1 MTNITNINSQRF
13 TLNGISYYKNF
24 LSQIVGDPVAGDVVR
39 IVNAYDSKFELLR
52 PTKISNISV
61 NGLTY
66 PNAVSLQMALL
77 PILYS
82 RGTLGDGNS
91 AENGIV
97 QMGPLEIIDSPST
110 PGSVALKIPI
120 EPVLPIWKI
129 GGIDYTKETET
140 VIDIPAAAES
150 KYRVDTIVANTA
162 NGFERIVGEERA
174 DVGVPPQ
181 LPYNVVIVTQ
191 INIYGDLVNDGDPTP
206 PPPFPLDKFI
216 TKGSKRYRSYTLVSE
231 TSNTLMLS
239 HEYTTHLL
247 KNAAG
252 SGIVKGFL
260 SLNDSQSGYAY
271 DGMDVY
277 IKNFGAVDV
286 TLKHN
291 DSTATV
297 PFWFANGQDLAVK
310 QHEIL
315 HMKFN
320 AGQNRVELLKIG
332 GNGAAYSIASNQA
345 AQELYLK
352 DIDGNT
358 ISTIS
363 VAFLNNEGT
372 TFFYNDATEKLELK
386 NDAGEVLSEIP
397 VSAFVS
403 NMAVAL
409 ELTGSELKLKDTEGN
424 VLSTVTLTKSAVGL
438 GNADNTSDMDK
449 PVSTAQAAA
458 LALKA
463 NDADVVKLTGNQSIN
478 GEKSFNSLLKCYDGI
493 RMFSGTYVSIQ
504 AGLYTAL
511 NIQNPTGY
519 CHVAINSF
527 QMGAL
532 SNAGNDGYFKTGDN
546 SRKLF
551 LNANGWEFYVVRT
564 RVLLVSPTGKI
575 TIASGGDSDQ
585 WNTAYGWGNHAS
597 AGYATAAAIAS
608 AINALKDGVPTAG
621 DTLAK
626 LYTLILNR
634 VSLTGAETVAGKKT
648 FSTVPASSQDAASD
662 NDLVRK
668 SQMDSALAPA
678 KNQRTYITHTA
689 SAPLITPAETFA
701 VVRATDNGYV
711 QIGVDN
717 STMANVG
724 DWFDVD
730 SVGTGGLYIDPLGP
744 TTLEVK
750 AGYLPQ
756 VEGRYGRLRV
766 EKIAIGKYKVTGDL
780 KKNSGGELE

>member
-24 LSQIVGDPVAGDVVR
+24 LSQILGDPVAGDVVR

-120 EPVLPIWKI
+120 EPVFPIWRI

-206 PPPFPLDKFI
+206 PPPFPLDKYI

-231 TSNTLMLS
+231 TSSTLMLS

-291 DSTATV
+291 DGTATV

-320 AGQNRVELLKIG
+320 AGQNRVELISAPWREVAPVMIIKTANYTLAANE
-332 GNGAAYSIASNQA
+332 NGA
-345 AQELYLK
+345 
-352 DIDGNT
+352 T
-358 ISTIS
+358 IVNPGYICTFDPTTVTYPNGYI
-363 VAFLNNEGT
+363 VAMDNDT
-372 TFFYNDATEKLELK
+372 DAT
-386 NDAGEVLSEIP
+386 AVSIVLIG
-397 VSAFVS
+397 
-403 NMAVAL
+403 
-409 ELTGSELKLKDTEGN
+409 LTGWSYKLNDGAWTALTTGSN
-424 VLSTVTLTKSAVGL
+424 VTLSWPAGATCTLYRK
-438 GNADNTSDMDK
+438 GNEQK
-449 PVSTAQAAA
+449 IR
-458 LALKA
+458 
-463 NDADVVKLTGNQSIN
+463 IN
-478 GEKSFNSLLKCYDGI
+478 G
-493 RMFSGTYVSIQ
+493 
-504 AGLYTAL
+504 
-511 NIQNPTGY
+511 
-519 CHVAINSF
+519 
-527 QMGAL
+527 
-532 SNAGNDGYFKTGDN
+532 
-546 SRKLF
+546 
-551 LNANGWEFYVVRT
+551 
-564 RVLLVSPTGKI
+564 
-575 TIASGGDSDQ
+575 
-585 WNTAYGWGNHAS
+585 
-597 AGYATAAAIAS
+597 
-608 AINALKDGVPTAG
+608 GV
-621 DTLAK
+621 
-626 LYTLILNR
+626 
-634 VSLTGAETVAGKKT
+634 E
-648 FSTVPASSQDAASD
+648 
-662 NDLVRK
+662 
-668 SQMDSALAPA
+668 
-678 KNQRTYITHTA
+678 
-689 SAPLITPAETFA
+689 
-701 VVRATDNGYV
+701 
-711 QIGVDN
+711 
-717 STMANVG
+717 
-724 DWFDVD
+724 
-730 SVGTGGLYIDPLGP
+730 
-744 TTLEVK
+744 
-750 AGYLPQ
+750 
-756 VEGRYGRLRV
+756 
-766 EKIAIGKYKVTGDL
+766 
-780 KKNSGGELE
+780 